1 MGDLLFPH
9 HADICC
15 PTNDGNE
22 RLKRFFRFHG
32 TIDLLDREAM
42 EERVGVDMLNVGM
55 LLLIFGL
62 QVAYVSMLSV
72 RMILMIK
79 GFRYW
84 AALISAFEIGFYFIG
99 FKIVLD
105 SLDNPLNLIVYCA
118 SYGIGILVGTRI
130 EERLALGYVTVQVV
144 VSGQSYSP
152 LVSTLRE
159 KGYGVTGWT
168 VEGLE
173 GPRWLLWI
181 VTKRKN
187 QNALYRDILSIAPQ
201 AFIVSF
207 EPNFYHGGF
216 LLGRRKPMSPNSS
229 HNHLIRQ

>member
-1 MGDLLFPH
+1 
-9 HADICC
+9 
-15 PTNDGNE
+15 
-22 RLKRFFRFHG
+22 
-32 TIDLLDREAM
+32 M

-216 LLGRRKPMSPNSS
+216 LLGHENRCRRIHLTTILSASSCFPVSINHCKKYEIVPKSLPILPNASE
-229 HNHLIRQ
+229 